1 MTEGDPTDR
10 LSAKRQFVLVL
21 RLIVEVDGNVTGE
34 LMDPLSQQRQR
45 FIGLERLADALRVW
59 VDDALRTTVRESRS
73 QLNTNP
79 TDT

>member
-21 RLIVEVDGNVTGE
+21 RLIVEVDGKVWGE
-34 LMDPLSQQRQR
+34 LVDPLSQQRRR
-45 FIGLERLADALRVW
+45 FTGLERLADALRVW
-59 VDDALRTTVRESRS
+59 VDDALRSTVRKSRC
-73 QLNTNP
+73 QPTNS